1 MGMTKKD
8 WQDIEAAIAQL
19 GLKKVLK
26 KVLKLK
32 INGIKVKVKRNEN
45 GSYDTYLNGQWV
57 TDDDDSKMAYDLVK
71 SLLTD
76 S

>member
-1 MGMTKKD
+1 MTKKD
-8 WQDIEAAIAQL
+8 WQDIEDAIAQL
-19 GLKKVLK
+19 GLK

-45 GSYDTYLNGQWV
+45 GSYGTYLNGQWV
-57 TDDDDSKMAYDLVK
+57 TDDDSSKMAYDLVK